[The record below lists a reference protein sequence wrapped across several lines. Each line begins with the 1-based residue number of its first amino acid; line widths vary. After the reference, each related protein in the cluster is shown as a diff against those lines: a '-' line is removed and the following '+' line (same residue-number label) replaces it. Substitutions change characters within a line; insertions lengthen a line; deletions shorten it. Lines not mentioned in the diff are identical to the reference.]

1 MMKIYLDNCSLQR
14 PLDDR
19 TQIRVE
25 KEAEAVIEILS
36 LCESG
41 KVTLVSSEIL
51 QFEIRNNSDSERRE
65 TAFGILKI
73 ARENIAVNK
82 EIENRA
88 QEFENDGIKPIDAL
102 HLACAEIEKIDYFC
116 TCDDKFLKKARTL
129 IDLNLKIV
137 SPIELKEI
145 LQ

>member
-1 MMKIYLDNCSLQR
+1 LR
-14 PLDDR
+14 
-19 TQIRVE
+19 
-25 KEAEAVIEILS
+25 
-36 LCESG
+36 G
-41 KVTLVSSEIL
+41 
-51 QFEIRNNSDSERRE
+51 
-65 TAFGILKI
+65 
-73 ARENIAVNK
+73 NIIVNE

>member
-36 LCESG
+36 VCESG
-41 KVTLVSSEIL
+41 KITLVSSEVL
-51 QFEIRNNSDSERRE
+51 QFEIRNNSTRNAEKRLLE
-65 TAFGILKI
+65 FWKLHGK
-73 ARENIAVNK
+73 IAVNE

-88 QEFENDGIKPIDAL
+88 REFEDDGIKPIDAL

-116 TCDDKFLKKARTL
+116 TCDDKFSRKAQIL
-129 IDLNLKIV
+129 NNLKLKVV

>member
-1 MMKIYLDNCSLQR
+1 MKIYLDNCSLQR

-25 KEAEAVIEILS
+25 QEAEAVIEILS

-41 KVTLVSSEIL
+41 KVTLISSEIL

-65 TAFGILKI
+65 TTFGILKI
-73 ARENIAVNK
+73 ARENITVNE

-129 IDLNLKIV
+129 TDLDLKVV